1 MLIQEWDLR
10 LQQFIVEMGKV
21 WPSDKWEA
29 VTRDGV
35 GFCNATRI
43 DLDTVQRGSV
53 SGKEESDN
61 YIHYLDTVQR
71 ARDDMSYDIER

>member
-1 MLIQEWDLR
+1 MTAVISGLSLTIRSGR
-10 LQQFIVEMGKV
+10 LSKSISSGHPLSVAAIVASE
-21 WPSDKWEA
+21 SS
-29 VTRDGV
+29 
-35 GFCNATRI
+35 FHI
-43 DLDTVQRGSV
+43 DLDMVQRGSV